1 MEEHKGLVVKSTG
14 SWYEIEKPNG
24 RRINARLK
32 GKFRLQG
39 IKSTNPVA
47 VGDWIRY
54 HMEGD
59 DGVIHTIEDR
69 RNYIVRRSINLSK
82 QVQII
87 AANVDQLFLVITIN
101 SPPTTLGFVDRFL
114 AGAEAYRI
122 PTVLVYNKIDLYET
136 EKQVEELERWKR
148 IYDSAGYE
156 QLELSAE
163 RAIGIDPLIEKMKGK
178 TSIFSGHSG
187 VGKSTLVN
195 SLDDDFQ
202 LKTSEISDYHNTGKH
217 TTTFAELFELPF
229 GGKII
234 DTPGIKGFGT
244 VDLDNEVLAHYF
256 PEMRSRMEG
265 CKFNN
270 CVHINEPKCAIKE
283 AVETGDIAQERYD
296 NYLSIYRDD
305 ERDHHRAKGVR
316 G

>member
-1 MEEHKGLVVKSTG
+1 MEEIRGLVVKSTG
-14 SWYEIEKPNG
+14 SWYDIEKEDG
-24 RRINARLK
+24 QRISARLK
-32 GKFRLQG
+32 GKFRLKG
-39 IKSTNPVA
+39 LKSTNPVA
-47 VGDWIRY
+47 VGDFIRF
-54 HMEGD
+54 HMEGEE
-59 DGVIHTIEDR
+59 GVIHTIEDR
-69 RNYIVRRSINLSK
+69 KNYIVRRSINLSK
-82 QVQII
+82 QIQII
-87 AANVDQLFLVITIN
+87 AANVDLLFLVITID

-122 PTVLVYNKIDLYET
+122 PTVLVYNKMDLYQTVEQ
-136 EKQVEELERWKR
+136 KQELERWKA

-156 QLELSAE
+156 QLEVSAE
-163 RAIGIDPLIEKMKGK
+163 EKIGIEELKALMTGK

-195 SLDDDFQ
+195 ALDENFK
-202 LKTSEISDYHNTGKH
+202 LKTSEISDYHKTGKH

-244 VDLDNEVLAHYF
+244 VELENEVLSHYF

-270 CVHINEPKCAIKE
+270 CVHINEPKCAVKE
-283 AVETGDIAQERYD
+283 AVEAGEIAAERYE
-296 NYLSIYRDD
+296 NYLSIYHDD
-305 ERDHHRAKGVR
+305 EREHHRAKGVR